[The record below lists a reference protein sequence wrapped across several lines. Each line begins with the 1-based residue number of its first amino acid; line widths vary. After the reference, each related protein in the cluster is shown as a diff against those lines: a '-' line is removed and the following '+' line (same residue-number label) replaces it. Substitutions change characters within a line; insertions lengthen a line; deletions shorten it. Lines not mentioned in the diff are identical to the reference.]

1 MPILLQGGNKV
12 AECNHVFIG
21 KVDGVHCTKCSLH
34 MSASEYVKL
43 FYTKSE
49 KTTEKPKRQQRKK
62 VKTDE

>member
-1 MPILLQGGNKV
+1 MPILLQGGNEV

-34 MSASEYVKL
+34 MSASEYVRYL
-43 FYTKSE
+43 TPE
-49 KTTEKPKRQQRKK
+49 EKPKRQQRKK

>member
-21 KVDGVHCTKCSLH
+21 RSDGVHCTKCSLH
-34 MSASEYVKL
+34 MSTLEYARYL
-43 FYTKSE
+43 TPE
-49 KTTEKPKRQQRKK
+49 EKPKRQQRKK